1 MVPKMGHSIAF
12 QVSNSFCDFAAIYI
26 FVLDIRTYS
35 KQGADLLTELLIGG
49 TM

>member
-26 FVLDIRTYS
+26 CFRH
-35 KQGADLLTELLIGG
+35 
-49 TM
+49 